1 MKNAVVWLTFP
12 SLILM
17 GASLVVTIARPE
29 YRVWPP
35 PRRASWQYWYT
46 WVLTVLGMLGAAILG
61 ILDWNTSGLPQW
73 LRVAG
78 GLLAVGG
85 TAFALWGVRE
95 LGARAT
101 QGLGGELAT
110 TGPYR
115 YSRNPQYVGDIA
127 LLLGFGLACNSAIT
141 LAAVALGSVWFALAP
156 FAEEPWL
163 RERLGSPYEEYARH
177 APRFLGFSSAS
188 RRAA

>member
-1 MKNAVVWLTFP
+1 MKDAPFWVTFP
-12 SLILM
+12 SLVLLGI
-17 GASLVVTIARPE
+17 SLVVTIARPQ

-35 PRRASWQYWYT
+35 PSRASWQYWYT
-46 WVLTVLGMLGAAILG
+46 WGLTGLGMVGTAILG
-61 ILDWNTSGLPQW
+61 TLDSNTFSLPQW

-78 GLLAVGG
+78 GLLALSG
-85 TAFALWGVRE
+85 ASFALWGVRD

-127 LLLGFGLACNSAIT
+127 LLLGFGLLCNSALT
-141 LAAVALGSVWFALAP
+141 LAAVALGIVWFALAP

-163 RERLGSPYEEYARH
+163 REGLGSSYEEYTRH
-177 APRFLGFSSAS
+177 VPRFLGCFSATRSA
-188 RRAA
+188 A

>member
-1 MKNAVVWLTFP
+1 MKNATSWVTFVGLT
-12 SLILM
+12 LLGI
-17 GASLVVTIARPE
+17 SLVVTIARPR

-35 PRRASWQYWYT
+35 PSRTSWQYWYT
-46 WVLTVLGMLGAAILG
+46 WGLTGLATLGTVTLG
-61 ILDWNTSGLPQW
+61 ILDWNTFRLPQW

-78 GLLAVGG
+78 GFLALSG
-85 TAFALWGVRE
+85 ASFALWGVRE

-127 LLLGFGLACNSAIT
+127 LLLGFGLLCNSALT

-163 RERLGSPYEEYARH
+163 RERLGSPYENYTRRV
-177 APRFLGFSSAS
+177 PRFLGRFSARRSA
-188 RRAA
+188 A

>member
-1 MKNAVVWLTFP
+1 MASVATAQQSVMAVSVHLG
-12 SLILM
+12 L
-17 GASLVVTIARPE
+17 AS
-29 YRVWPP
+29 
-35 PRRASWQYWYT
+35 
-46 WVLTVLGMLGAAILG
+46 LGMLGTTILG
-61 ILDWNTSGLPQW
+61 ILDWNTFDVPQW

-78 GLLAVGG
+78 GFLAAIG
-85 TAFALWGVRE
+85 TSFALWGVRE

-127 LLLGFGLACNSAIT
+127 LLLGFGLLCNSALT
-141 LAAVALGSVWFALAP
+141 LTAVALGIVWFALAP

-163 RERLGSPYEEYARH
+163 RECLGPPYEEYTRRV
-177 APRFLGFSSAS
+177 PRFLGSSVTRS
-188 RRAA
+188 AA

>member
-1 MKNAVVWLTFP
+1 MKHAALWVTFL
-12 SLILM
+12 SLSLLGI
-17 GASLVVTIARPE
+17 SLVVTIARPKR
-29 YRVWPP
+29 RVWPP
-35 PRRASWQYWYT
+35 PSRASWQYWYT
-46 WVLTVLGMLGAAILG
+46 WVFTVLGMFGTATLG
-61 ILDWNTSGLPQW
+61 ILDWNTFSLPQW

-78 GLLAVGG
+78 GLLAVSG
-85 TAFALWGVRE
+85 TVFALWGVRE

-127 LLLGFGLACNSAIT
+127 LLLGFGLLCNSAVT

-177 APRFLGFSSAS
+177 APRFLGSSSAS